1 MDEGALTDLVV
12 KLAYTVARFSAEW
25 VGKRREAT
33 AFRVRQAQPAAT
45 ELRFA
50 DTVFLQERC
59 DDLLLVPLEPSSN
72 HDNQDVQDH
81 GVPRGENRAVSV
93 RSSIL
98 PT

>member
-1 MDEGALTDLVV
+1 
-12 KLAYTVARFSAEW
+12 LAAEW

-45 ELRFA
+45 ELSFEDA
-50 DTVFLQERC
+50 VFLKEIR

-72 HDNQDVQDH
+72 HGNQDVQDH
-81 GVPRGENRAVSV
+81 GVPRVESRAVRV
-93 RSSIL
+93 HSSIL